1 MEKVNE
7 EVMRMAKD
15 CGICAEWYGKLR
27 TADKDGMLKMY
38 KDGIDFVGK
47 HGVVP
52 VDYLL
57 EHAGR
62 EMLHRHLIYAD
73 ERVPEAGDSGVYVF
87 CGACS
92 GGISFGWYSIA
103 TVHVLQGASV
113 RVKAAGLSKVFVHV
127 YGDAVA
133 EVSEEDAGK
142 VFIYSHECQS

>member
-1 MEKVNE
+1 MTKVNE

-27 TADKDGMLKMY
+27 TADVDGMLEMY

-52 VDYLL
+52 VEYLL
-57 EHAGR
+57 ENAGR

-73 ERVPEAGDSGVYVF
+73 ERVPESGNSGVYVF
-87 CGACS
+87 CGACCGEIAFS
-92 GGISFGWYSIA
+92 GYAAA

-133 EVSEEDAGK
+133 EVSEEDAGRA
-142 VFIYSHECQS
+142 FLYRHGC

>member
-7 EVMRMAKD
+7 EVMRMAKE

-27 TADKDGMLKMY
+27 TADKDRMLEMY

-52 VDYLL
+52 VEYLL

-87 CGACS
+87 CGSCS
-92 GGISFGWYSIA
+92 GGIAFSGYVAA

-142 VFIYSHECQS
+142 AFLYRHCI

>member
-1 MEKVNE
+1 
-7 EVMRMAKD
+7 MAKE
-15 CGICAEWYGKLR
+15 CGICVEWYGKMR
-27 TADKDGMLKMY
+27 TADKDGMLEMY
-38 KDGIDFVGK
+38 KKGIDFVGK

-52 VDYLL
+52 VEYLL

-73 ERVPEAGDSGVYVF
+73 ECVPKSGGSGVYVF

-92 GGISFGWYSIA
+92 GGIAFGGYAAA
-103 TVHVLQGASV
+103 TVHVLQGSSV

-142 VFIYSHECQS
+142 VFLYRHGI

>member
-1 MEKVNE
+1 
-7 EVMRMAKD
+7 MAKE

-27 TADKDGMLKMY
+27 TADKDGMLEMY
-38 KDGIDFVGK
+38 KNGIDFVGK

-52 VDYLL
+52 VEYLL

-73 ERVPEAGDSGVYVF
+73 ECVPKSGGSGVYVF

-92 GGISFGWYSIA
+92 GGIAFGGYAAA
-103 TVHVLQGASV
+103 TVHVLQGSSV
-113 RVKAAGLSKVFVHV
+113 HVKAAGLSKVFVHV

-133 EVSEEDAGK
+133 EVSEEDAGRA
-142 VFIYSHECQS
+142 FLYRRGG